1 MITKLE
7 ISNLIKEPSYYYIY
21 LINDIDQYLNIESKL
36 KEEEIKI
43 WNLLIY
49 YLLWSIEKGNL
60 CIDLKNSKQLEQFT
74 QEILKEE
81 NEIQWEKTSKILNK
95 IKKLSN
101 FDKIFYLYPD
111 YPESDNTYEF
121 LYFKKHYEAQNLL
134 KEKIKIIQTIQNQIV
149 IDKNTKNIIE
159 SYLKKVNKLDETQ
172 KLAIIL
178 SILQKFL
185 IISGGPGTG
194 KTTIAS
200 HIIGLHI
207 ELGMPAFRIGIA
219 APTGRAAS
227 RLYESLK
234 SNLNGIIDLNHL
246 NLIEPKTL
254 HRLLYFK
261 PYKNEFYYGENN
273 YLPYDLILVDESSMI
288 DIHLIK
294 QLFSAISFEE
304 TKLVLLGDHNQ
315 LPSVQEGNTLADLKP
330 TKKVTLPEIENYLKE
345 FKIKPPENFN
355 PYFIELTKSYRSIQI
370 IKELADKI
378 KENDMGLIDQLNQNK
393 VSYSKDIFNKDN
405 PIFWIEETDK
415 EKIKAIIKDY
425 IEIKI
430 IKSSND
436 LLKKITKQSKKEWRL
451 DFQET
456 NPLHK
461 LYEIISNHKILTP
474 LKVGPLGTESIHQY
488 LIHSLY
494 KNLNIDPVKEG
505 MPIIITQNDYYN
517 ELYNGDIGIILKD
530 NKKNY
535 YACFKGKDQY
545 LLYSFMS
552 LNYYDYSYAITIH
565 KSQGSEYEE
574 VLLILPEIEENQA
587 HSIINLYNRQIL
599 YTAITRAKRKIYLI
613 SSEETLKK
621 TIENKIERISGIKL
635 WE

>member
-21 LINDIDQYLNIESKL
+21 LINDIDQYLKTESQL

-81 NEIQWEKTSKILNK
+81 NEIQWEKTYKILNK

-101 FDKIFYLYPD
+101 FDKIFYLYP
-111 YPESDNTYEF
+111 ESDNTYKF
-121 LYFKKHYEAQNLL
+121 LFFKKHFEAQNLL

-254 HRLLYFK
+254 HRFLYFK

-304 TKLVLLGDHNQ
+304 TKLILLGDHNQ

-425 IEIKI
+425 IEVKI
-430 IKSSND
+430 IKPSND
-436 LLKKITKQSKKEWRL
+436 LLKKIIKQNKKEWHL
-451 DFQET
+451 DFQEK

-494 KNLNIDPVKEG
+494 KNLNIDPVQEG